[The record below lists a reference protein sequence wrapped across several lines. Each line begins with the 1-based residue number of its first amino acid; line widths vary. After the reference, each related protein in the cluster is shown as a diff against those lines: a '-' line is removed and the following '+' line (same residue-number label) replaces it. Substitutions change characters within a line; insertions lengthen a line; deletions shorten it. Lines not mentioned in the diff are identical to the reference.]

1 MDVHIRDLR
10 YFVEVADTL
19 HFTRAAESLSI
30 SQPTLSKQLRV
41 LEAQLGTALF
51 DRDHRSV
58 RLTAAGEALLPHA
71 RAVIAGWEAAAAAV
85 ASAQA
90 TLIVG
95 MSTAPSRGLWP
106 AVRREINRTAPG
118 LQLVLR
124 QVAWSDATGGLADR
138 SSDAALVWLP
148 LPDAQRFDWLVV
160 AEEPRMVALPAGH
173 RLAAQG
179 VVDFAELLDEPF
191 LALPPSRGPPRALWR
206 AGGPPRGRG
215 PDGAAPLLSEPFP
228 GWPRSCG
235 RVGDFGLGVVHR
247 GGRAPYVAAEIH
259 SAEETA
265 EAVAA
270 GLGVALVATGNAVL
284 LARPDIAV
292 VPVAG
297 VGPAT
302 LALAWRRS
310 DDRTTV
316 GALREAV
323 RSAH

>member
-191 LALPPSRGPPRALWR
+191 LALPPSSGPLRDFWLA
-206 AGGPPRGRG
+206 
-215 PDGAAPLLSEPFP
+215 
-228 GWPRSCG
+228 
-235 RVGDFGLGVVHR
+235 VGHR